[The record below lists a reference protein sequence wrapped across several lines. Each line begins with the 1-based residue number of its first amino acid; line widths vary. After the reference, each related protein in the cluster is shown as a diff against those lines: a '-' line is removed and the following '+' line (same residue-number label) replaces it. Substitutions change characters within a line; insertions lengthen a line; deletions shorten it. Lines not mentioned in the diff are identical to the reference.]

1 MSEQPSPTDPPRRT
15 FLAGTVALL
24 AGGLAGLAAVVP
36 GLRVLL
42 DPIRRTTT
50 TRGFVQVARL
60 AAVPEDGTPRRFEV
74 IANRRDAW
82 TTYGETPVGAVY
94 LRRVDSG
101 NVIAFNVTC
110 PHAGC
115 FVAVKS
121 DESGFGCPCHNS
133 SFALDGTVDDPASPS
148 PRAMDRLDVELRNSD
163 EVWVRFV
170 NFQPGV
176 EDQVPLA

>member
-1 MSEQPSPTDPPRRT
+1 MSESPSAKKPPRRS
-15 FLAGTVALL
+15 FIAGAAALV
-24 AGGLAGLAAVVP
+24 AGGVAGLSAIIP

-42 DPIRRTTT
+42 DPIRRTSS
-50 TRGFVQVARL
+50 GSDFVQVTRL
-60 AAVPEDGTPRRFEV
+60 AAIPEDGAPRRFPV

-94 LRRVDSG
+94 LRRAESERIV
-101 NVIAFNVTC
+101 AFNVTC

-115 FVAVKS
+115 FVAVKT
-121 DESGFGCPCHNS
+121 DDSGFGCPCHNS
-133 SFALDGTVDDPASPS
+133 SFALDGNVDDPASPS
-148 PRAMDRLDVELRNSD
+148 PRGMDQLEVEIRNSD

-176 EDQVPLA
+176 EDKVPLA